1 MVNAVYPEKHI
12 EVHHPPLG
20 FGYIASSL
28 QKHYGDDAFQFRVI
42 NDNLENEIKRFKPDI
57 VGISSV
63 SKNYDIAKRIAWISK
78 QAGLP
83 VIIGGVH
90 ISNLPFSMTKNMDIG
105 VLGESEKTIIELM
118 GLFNGHQFDAQSLPG
133 VKGIAYW
140 NKGQIVLTQHVW
152 KIMDDRKKR
161 YLKYYNY
168 GLALRHP
175 LKTMMAGIRG
185 R

>member
-1 MVNAVYPEKHI
+1 
-12 EVHHPPLG
+12 
-20 FGYIASSL
+20 
-28 QKHYGDDAFQFRVI
+28 
-42 NDNLENEIKRFKPDI
+42 
-57 VGISSV
+57 
-63 SKNYDIAKRIAWISK
+63 
-78 QAGLP
+78 
-83 VIIGGVH
+83 
-90 ISNLPFSMTKNMDIG
+90 
-105 VLGESEKTIIELM
+105 M
-118 GLFNGHQFDAQSLPG
+118 GLFNGYQCDAQSLPG